1 MVESCRK
8 LGANPLQWL
17 RDIVRSVI
25 EKTDYPTLSELDTL
39 SQ

>member
-1 MVESCRK
+1 RK
-8 LGANPLQWL
+8 LGANPLEWL

-25 EKTDYPTLSELDTL
+25 EKSAYPSLAELDTL